1 MTDKEKVL
9 SYLKISVVRNDPTGA
24 AIFLISVLCFCCKI
38 VTLRKDYVLVGTS
51 LRWITM
57 TGSVV
62 RDPHGH
68 GEFSKT
74 RLTNFRG
81 HKRAIL

>member
-9 SYLKISVVRNDPTGA
+9 SYLKISVIRNDPTGA

-38 VTLRKDYVLVGTS
+38 VTLRKDYALVGSS
-51 LRWITM
+51 LRWMTL

-68 GEFSKT
+68 GGFSKT
-74 RLTNFRG
+74 RLITFRVD
-81 HKRAIL
+81 KRAIL